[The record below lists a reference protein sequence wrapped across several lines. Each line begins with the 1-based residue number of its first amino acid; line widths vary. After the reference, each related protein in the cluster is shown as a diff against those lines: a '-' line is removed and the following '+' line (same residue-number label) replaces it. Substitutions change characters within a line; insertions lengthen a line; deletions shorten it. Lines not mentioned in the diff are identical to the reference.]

1 MYDFSQS
8 TVPGCRTPH
17 LWLRDGRSLYD
28 ALGSDFALLRFDSKL
43 DVGDLVVAAALRGV
57 PLDVVDVEADEA
69 AALYPCKLLL
79 SRPDQH
85 VAWRGDRLPNDPIA
99 LIDKVRGAAVRA
111 QRASG
116 RWRLHAN

>member
-28 ALGSDFALLRFDSKL
+28 AVGPDFTLLRFDPTL
-43 DVGDLVVAAALRGV
+43 EVGGLVAAAARCGV
-57 PLDVVDVEADEA
+57 PMAVLDVDADEA

-85 VAWRGDRLPNDPIA
+85 VAWRSDKVPDDPMA
-99 LIDKVRGAAVRA
+99 LIDYVRGASVRA
-111 QRASG
+111 
-116 RWRLHAN
+116 